1 MFRGTPCIFVF
12 NLQKNDDFHPH
23 CSELRL
29 KVYSRATYNYTCT
42 VLLVVTLVFLLC
54 TTCIVSQWID
64 VRIKTCYNIFQGF
77 YCIKPLSNLPFK
89 HTKLFTI
96 PPGPLLPSILPSLL
110 PLNCNYIPPGPLLP
124 SLLPSNCNYM
134 KYQHSGIKP
143 SPIKQTLLVNVF
155 SAFSIKSGK

>member
-54 TTCIVSQWID
+54 TTCIVSQWTD

-96 PPGPLLPSILPSLL
+96 PPGPLLPFILPSLL
-110 PLNCNYIPPGPLLP
+110 P
-124 SLLPSNCNYM
+124 SPSNCNYM